1 LIDGQQRLTTIT
13 LLMAALR
20 DHIEE
25 SGWSGAEN
33 DPMSAMERGVN
44 IDTVLERFVGVID
57 ATIILR

>member
-1 LIDGQQRLTTIT
+1 
-13 LLMAALR
+13 MAALR

-25 SGWSGAEN
+25 SGWSGGEN